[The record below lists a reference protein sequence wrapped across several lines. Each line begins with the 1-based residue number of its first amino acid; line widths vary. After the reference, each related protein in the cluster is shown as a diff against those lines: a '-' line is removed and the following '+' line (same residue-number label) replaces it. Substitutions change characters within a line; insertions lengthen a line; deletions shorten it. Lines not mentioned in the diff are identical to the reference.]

1 MEFLKRLEV
10 TEDSKTIGSILPF
23 NENTT
28 FRMFKGIK
36 INDNLWLS
44 IQASYG
50 HYCTPRKTLKN
61 IEEYTNME
69 FALMNGEREFVSVN
83 EVLPTFS
90 KLDELD
96 ECFEG
101 SVYCYV
107 PVELINNLFNEL
119 NAY

>member
-1 MEFLKRLEV
+1 MEFLKELEV
-10 TEDSKTIGSILPF
+10 TEDTKAIGMVLPF
-23 NENTT
+23 DEDTT

-61 IEEYTNME
+61 IEDYTNME
-69 FALMNGEREFVSVN
+69 FALMNGEREFVSLTDI
-83 EVLPTFS
+83 LPTFS
-90 KLDELD
+90 KLDEIN

-107 PVELINNLFNEL
+107 PVDLIDELFKEL
-119 NAY
+119 KA